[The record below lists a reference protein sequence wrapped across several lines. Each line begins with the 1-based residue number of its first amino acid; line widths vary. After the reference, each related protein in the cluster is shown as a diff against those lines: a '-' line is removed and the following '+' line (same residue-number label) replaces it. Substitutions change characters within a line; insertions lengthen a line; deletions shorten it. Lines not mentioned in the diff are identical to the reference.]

1 MSERERQNHETVD
14 IGQGPVWSRLVDGYL
29 PVVLVL
35 VISLATWCVA
45 MVLVGRNARIDH
57 QEWLQKQ
64 AMQIRSQIDERV
76 HDYVVG
82 LEFGRGLVYASDTV
96 SRDEWATFYSEDNVD
111 EYFPGVLGFA
121 FVQSV
126 PQSEVESFE
135 KEMQAVLGPAYRVQ
149 DHPRADIK
157 QTGQDRYIIRYHEPA
172 SRNRHAWGVDVG
184 GRAANREA
192 YKQSMDTGKLSVSKP
207 IQFVQED
214 RKMLG
219 VIITLPVY
227 RQGMPLETIE
237 QRRAAIEGWI
247 AAPISLDRLFKLEIS
262 EFAEQFHVRVQSNS
276 DGPGSG
282 KVLVETSNAEMD
294 RTGSVRLPMYISSSR
309 FILSVSPKDAK
320 GIWLQSRSTIAVFIT
335 GMFLTLMLTTI
346 TWTLTQTRRKAVVL
360 AKGMTSSIRQSEQRQ
375 RVLAL
380 QAASANK
387 AKSEFLANMSH
398 EIRTPM
404 TAILGYAD
412 VLGDL
417 VRLHQQDE
425 DYSEAVQS
433 IRRSGKHLMRIIN
446 DVLDLSKI
454 ESGKLEVEHEPCAL
468 IEAVR
473 EVYTTMRMNAMRKGL
488 EFRVVFDTPMP
499 EIVRT
504 DAYRVRQ
511 ILINLIG
518 NAVKF
523 TEQGTVDVVLSDDG
537 EHLHF
542 SVVDS
547 GVGISNADISRLFDP
562 FEQLDTSV
570 SRMHEGTGLGLT
582 ISQHLAHLM
591 DGEIVVG
598 SEVGVGSVFTLVIPR
613 DCPKGVRMIDELD
626 QHPVEMTPLPQRVE
640 SETVETGGMILL
652 AEDGKDNQR
661 LLAHLLRR
669 AGYRFEIANNGQE
682 AIDIFLKNPDQFDL
696 VLMDMQMPVLDGY
709 SATRQLRRMG
719 YTLPVIALTAHALD
733 GAREDCIE
741 AGCSE
746 YVAKPIN
753 RDHLFSVIAE
763 HIAETRRP
771 AA

>member
-1 MSERERQNHETVD
+1 M
-14 IGQGPVWSRLVDGYL
+14 VDGYL

-35 VISLATWCVA
+35 VISLATWCAA

-57 QEWLQKQ
+57 HEWLHKQ
-64 AMQIRSQIDERV
+64 AVQIRSQIDERV

-82 LEFGRGLVYASDTV
+82 LEFGRGLIYSSDSV
-96 SRDEWATFYSEDNVD
+96 SPSEWATFYSENNVD

-126 PQSEVESFE
+126 PPSEVESFE
-135 KEMQAVLGPAYRVQ
+135 KEMQAVLGPAYRVK
-149 DHPRADIK
+149 DHPRADIE
-157 QTGQDRYIIRYHEPA
+157 QAGQDRYIIRYHEPA
-172 SRNRHAWGVDVG
+172 SRNRYAWGVDVG
-184 GRAANREA
+184 GRRANRDA
-192 YKQSMDTGKLSVSKP
+192 YMQAMDMGKLTVSKP
-207 IQFVQED
+207 IRFIQED

-219 VIITLPVY
+219 VIMALPVY
-227 RQGMPLETIE
+227 KQEMPVETIE
-237 QRRAAIEGWI
+237 QRRAAISGWI
-247 AAPISLDRLFKLEIS
+247 AAPVSLDRLFKLEINDY
-262 EFAEQFHVRVQSNS
+262 AEQFHIRVQST
-276 DGPGSG
+276 DGGLDSG
-282 KVLVETSNAEMD
+282 EVMIETSNADMD
-294 RTGSVRLPMYISSSR
+294 YPGSIRLPMYISSSK
-309 FILSVSPKDAK
+309 FILSVSPKDSN
-320 GIWLQSRSTIAVFIT
+320 GVWLQSRSTIAVFIT

-360 AKGMTSSIRQSEQRQ
+360 AKGMTSSIRESEQRQ

-425 DYSEAVQS
+425 DYSEAVES

-446 DVLDLSKI
+446 DVLDLSKV

-473 EVYTTMRMNAMRKGL
+473 EVHTTMRMNAMRKGL

-499 EIVRT
+499 ETVRT

-511 ILINLIG
+511 ILINLVG

-523 TEQGTVDVVLSDDG
+523 TEQGTVDIVLSDDG
-537 EHLHF
+537 QRLHF

-547 GVGISNADISRLFDP
+547 GVGILSSDIDRLFDP
-562 FEQLDTSV
+562 FEQLDSSV
-570 SRMHEGTGLGLT
+570 SRLHEGTGLGLT
-582 ISQHLAHLM
+582 ISQHLANLM
-591 DGEIVVG
+591 NGEIIVG
-598 SEVGVGSVFTLVIPR
+598 SEVGIGSVFTLVIPR
-613 DCPKGVRMIDELD
+613 DCPSDVRMVDDLE
-626 QHPVEMTPLPQRVE
+626 QHPAKLVQSPDLPEKSTDAV
-640 SETVETGGMILL
+640 GGMILL

-669 AGYRFEIANNGQE
+669 AGYRFEIASNGQE
-682 AIDIFLKNPDQFDL
+682 ALDLFLKNPEQYDL

-709 SATRQLRRMG
+709 SATRQLRRLG
-719 YTLPVIALTAHALD
+719 YTLPVIALTAHALH
-733 GAREDCIE
+733 GAREDCID
-741 AGCSE
+741 AGCTE
-746 YVAKPIN
+746 YIAKPIN

-763 HIAETRRP
+763 HISNARRP